1 MAIAKNREV
10 AFAFDIGSRTYGVA
24 GWARPGPCLRQST
37 CRYRKMPFGFESR
50 EKQMKRP
57 LSSARLLSATAVVA
71 IVAISTA
78 VVILRPAFRA
88 QSLSPLPG
96 TAVVAA
102 SEDSV
107 RTAEVSGAA
116 DSQAQPGTTAQT
128 TSQRPGNR
136 WGANYFPNVPVID
149 QNGRT
154 LNFYDDVIKG
164 KIVVISFIYTSCQD
178 LCPLTT
184 AKMAQLEDKLDGAVG
199 RDLFFISMSVDP
211 ENDTPERMKA
221 FADAFDVGPGWLF
234 LTGKVADIRA
244 INYKLGDRS
253 DRNLSDHRNEIVL
266 GNDAGG
272 YWQRASV
279 FGDLDSLVI
288 SIRQMNPV
296 WLNEVRPPQ
305 REQVADIKRY
315 IITDDQPGQILFK
328 KICAPCHTI
337 GVGDRVGPDLRD
349 VTARR
354 DRAWLTNFI
363 RNPKKMFADKD
374 PIVLALAEK
383 FPGVRMPVLGISDS
397 DAEELL
403 TYLDEQSARIVDRAP
418 ASAPQASR
426 ASHRHN

>member
-1 MAIAKNREV
+1 
-10 AFAFDIGSRTYGVA
+10 
-24 GWARPGPCLRQST
+24 
-37 CRYRKMPFGFESR
+37 
-50 EKQMKRP
+50 MKRP
-57 LSSARLLSATAVVA
+57 LLSLPVWSAITVAA
-71 IVAISTA
+71 IVIISIALA
-78 VVILRPAFRA
+78 VLSPAFRT
-88 QSLSPLPG
+88 QSLSPLPD
-96 TAVVAA
+96 TAVAA
-102 SEDSV
+102 TSEDSV
-107 RTAEVSGAA
+107 RTAEESKPV
-116 DSQAQPGTTAQT
+116 DSEVQPGTAAQT
-128 TSQRPGNR
+128 TSQRPNNR

-184 AKMAQLEDKLDGAVG
+184 AKMAQMEDKLDGAVG

-221 FADAFDVGPGWLF
+221 FADAFDAGPGWLF

-244 INYKLGDRS
+244 VNYKLGDRS
-253 DRNLSDHRNEIVL
+253 NRNLSDHRNEIVL
-266 GNDAGG
+266 GNDAIGD
-272 YWQRASV
+272 WQRASI
-279 FGDLDSLVI
+279 FGDLDSLVV

-296 WLNEVRPPQ
+296 WLNEVHPPQ
-305 REQVADIKRY
+305 HEELDVNRY
-315 IITDDQPGQILFK
+315 IMSNDQAGQILFK
-328 KICAPCHTI
+328 RICAPCHTI

-354 DRAWLTNFI
+354 DRTWLTNFI

-374 PIVLALAEK
+374 PIVLAMAEK

-403 TYLDEQSARIVDRAP
+403 AYLDEKSARIVDGMP
-418 ASAPQASR
+418 GSVPQASR
-426 ASHRHN
+426 GSRQQ

>member
-1 MAIAKNREV
+1 
-10 AFAFDIGSRTYGVA
+10 
-24 GWARPGPCLRQST
+24 
-37 CRYRKMPFGFESR
+37 
-50 EKQMKRP
+50 MKRP
-57 LSSARLLSATAVVA
+57 LLSARLLSAIAVVA

-78 VVILRPAFRA
+78 VAILWPAFRT

-96 TAVVAA
+96 TAVAAA

-107 RTAEVSGAA
+107 RAAEVSRGA
-116 DSQAQPGTTAQT
+116 DSQAQPGTTALT
-128 TSQRPGNR
+128 ASQRPSNR

-221 FADAFDVGPGWLF
+221 FADAFDIGPGWLF
-234 LTGKVADIRA
+234 LTGKVSDIRA

-253 DRNLSDHRNEIVL
+253 DRNLSDHRNEILL
-266 GNDAGG
+266 GNDAIGD
-272 YWQRASV
+272 WQRASV
-279 FGDLDSLVI
+279 FGDIDSLVV

-296 WLNEVRPPQ
+296 WLNEVHPPQ
-305 REQVADIKRY
+305 REELDVNRY
-315 IITDDQPGQILFK
+315 VMSNDQAGQILFK
-328 KICAPCHTI
+328 RICAPCHTI

-354 DRAWLTNFI
+354 DRTWLTNFM
-363 RNPKKMFADKD
+363 RNPKKMLADKD
-374 PIVLALAEK
+374 PIVLAMAEK

-403 TYLDEQSARIVDRAP
+403 TYLDEQSARIVGRAP
-418 ASAPQASR
+418 D
-426 ASHRHN
+426 HRH

>member
-1 MAIAKNREV
+1 
-10 AFAFDIGSRTYGVA
+10 
-24 GWARPGPCLRQST
+24 
-37 CRYRKMPFGFESR
+37 
-50 EKQMKRP
+50 MKRP
-57 LSSARLLSATAVVA
+57 LLSARPLSATAVVA

-78 VVILRPAFRA
+78 VVILWPAFRT

-96 TAVVAA
+96 TVVAAA
-102 SEDSV
+102 SEDRV
-107 RTAEVSGAA
+107 RTAEVSRAA

-128 TSQRPGNR
+128 TSQRPSNR
-136 WGANYFPNVPVID
+136 WGANYFPNLPVID

-184 AKMAQLEDKLDGAVG
+184 AKMAQIEDKLDGAVG
-199 RDLFFISMSVDP
+199 RDLFFVSMSVDP

-266 GNDAGG
+266 GNDAIGD
-272 YWQRASV
+272 WQRASI
-279 FGDLDSLVI
+279 FGDLDSLVV

-296 WLNEVRPPQ
+296 WLNEVHPPQ
-305 REQVADIKRY
+305 HEELDVNRY
-315 IITDDQPGQILFK
+315 IMSNDQAGQILFK
-328 KICAPCHTI
+328 RICAPCHTI

-354 DRAWLTNFI
+354 DRTWLTNFI

-374 PIVLALAEK
+374 PIVLAMAEK
-383 FPGVRMPVLGISDS
+383 FPGVRMPVLGISGS

-418 ASAPQASR
+418 DSAPQASQ
-426 ASHRHN
+426 ASHHHH

>member
-1 MAIAKNREV
+1 
-10 AFAFDIGSRTYGVA
+10 
-24 GWARPGPCLRQST
+24 
-37 CRYRKMPFGFESR
+37 
-50 EKQMKRP
+50 MKRP
-57 LSSARLLSATAVVA
+57 LLSARLLSAIAVVA
-71 IVAISTA
+71 IVATSTA
-78 VVILRPAFRA
+78 VAILWPAFRT

-96 TAVVAA
+96 TAVAAA
-102 SEDSV
+102 SEDSA
-107 RTAEVSGAA
+107 RTTEVSRGA

-128 TSQRPGNR
+128 ASQRPSNR

-178 LCPLTT
+178 ICPLTT
-184 AKMAQLEDKLDGAVG
+184 ARMAQLADKLGEDVMG

-234 LTGKVADIRA
+234 LTGKEADIRA

-296 WLNEVRPPQ
+296 WLNEVH
-305 REQVADIKRY
+305 
-315 IITDDQPGQILFK
+315 
-328 KICAPCHTI
+328 AP
-337 GVGDRVGPDLRD
+337 
-349 VTARR
+349 
-354 DRAWLTNFI
+354 
-363 RNPKKMFADKD
+363 
-374 PIVLALAEK
+374 
-383 FPGVRMPVLGISDS
+383 
-397 DAEELL
+397 
-403 TYLDEQSARIVDRAP
+403 
-418 ASAPQASR
+418 
-426 ASHRHN
+426 

>member
-1 MAIAKNREV
+1 
-10 AFAFDIGSRTYGVA
+10 
-24 GWARPGPCLRQST
+24 
-37 CRYRKMPFGFESR
+37 
-50 EKQMKRP
+50 MKRP
-57 LSSARLLSATAVVA
+57 LLSARLLSATAVVGV
-71 IVAISTA
+71 VAISTA
-78 VVILRPAFRA
+78 VAALWPAFRT
-88 QSLSPLPG
+88 QSFSPLPG
-96 TAVVAA
+96 TAVAAA

-107 RTAEVSGAA
+107 GTAQGSKPV
-116 DSQAQPGTTAQT
+116 DSQAQQPGATPQL
-128 TSQRPGNR
+128 TSQRPNNR
-136 WGANYFPNVPVID
+136 WGANYFPNLPVID

-199 RDLFFISMSVDP
+199 RDLFFVSMSVDP

-221 FADAFDVGPGWLF
+221 FADAFDAGPGWLF

-253 DRNLSDHRNEIVL
+253 DRNLSEHRNEIVL
-266 GNDAGG
+266 GNDAIGD
-272 YWQRASV
+272 WQRASV
-279 FGDLDSLVI
+279 FGELDSLVV

-296 WLNEVRPPQ
+296 WLNEAHLPQ
-305 REQVADIKRY
+305 HEELDVKKY
-315 IITDDQPGQILFK
+315 IVTNDQAGGLLFK
-328 KICAPCHTI
+328 RICAPCHTI

-354 DRAWLTNFI
+354 DRAWLTNMI

-374 PIVLALAEK
+374 PIALALAEK
-383 FPGVRMPVLGISDS
+383 FPGVRMPVLGISNS

-403 TYLDEQSARIVDRAP
+403 SYLDAQSARIVDKVP
-418 ASAPQASR
+418 GNTPQR
-426 ASHRHN
+426 ASSHHHH

>member
-1 MAIAKNREV
+1 
-10 AFAFDIGSRTYGVA
+10 
-24 GWARPGPCLRQST
+24 
-37 CRYRKMPFGFESR
+37 
-50 EKQMKRP
+50 MKRP
-57 LSSARLLSATAVVA
+57 LLPVPLWSAIAVAA
-71 IVAISTA
+71 IVIVSIALA
-78 VVILRPAFRA
+78 VLSPAFRT

-96 TAVVAA
+96 AAVAA
-102 SEDSV
+102 APDDSQRAV
-107 RTAEVSGAA
+107 EVSKQIAPEA
-116 DSQAQPGTTAQT
+116 QSSVSASQSPSN
-128 TSQRPGNR
+128 SQRPNNK

-199 RDLFFISMSVDP
+199 RDLFFVSMSVDP

-221 FADAFDVGPGWLF
+221 FADAFDAGPGWLF
-234 LTGKVADIRA
+234 LTGKVADVRA

-253 DRNLSDHRNEIVL
+253 DRNLADHRNEIVL
-266 GNDAGG
+266 GNDAIGD
-272 YWQRASV
+272 WQRASV

-296 WLNEVRPPQ
+296 WLNEDRPPQ
-305 REQVADIKRY
+305 REELDAKRY
-315 IITDDQPGQILFK
+315 VISDDQGGQILFK
-328 KICAPCHTI
+328 RICAPCHTI

-354 DRAWLTNFI
+354 DRAWLTNMI

-374 PIVLALAEK
+374 PIVLAMAEK
-383 FPGVRMPVLGISDS
+383 FPGVRMPNLGISDS

-403 TYLDEQSARIVDRAP
+403 SYLDQQSARIVDKVP
-418 ASAPQASR
+418 GSAPS
-426 ASHRHN
+426 SNRHQHHH

>member
-1 MAIAKNREV
+1 
-10 AFAFDIGSRTYGVA
+10 
-24 GWARPGPCLRQST
+24 
-37 CRYRKMPFGFESR
+37 
-50 EKQMKRP
+50 
-57 LSSARLLSATAVVA
+57 
-71 IVAISTA
+71 
-78 VVILRPAFRA
+78 
-88 QSLSPLPG
+88 
-96 TAVVAA
+96 
-102 SEDSV
+102 
-107 RTAEVSGAA
+107 
-116 DSQAQPGTTAQT
+116 
-128 TSQRPGNR
+128 
-136 WGANYFPNVPVID
+136 VPVID

-154 LNFYDDVIKG
+154 LRFYDDVIKG

-184 AKMAQLEDKLDGAVG
+184 ANMAQLEDKLEGAVG

-221 FADAFDVGPGWLF
+221 FADAFDAGPGWLF

-253 DRNLSDHRNEIVL
+253 ERNLSEHRNEIVL

-279 FGDLDSLVI
+279 FGDLDSLVV

-296 WLNEVRPPQ
+296 WLNEVRAPE
-305 REQVADIKRY
+305 REQVADTKRF
-315 IITDDQPGQILFK
+315 IISDDQGGQILFK
-328 KICAPCHTI
+328 RICAPCHTI

-349 VTARR
+349 VIARR

-363 RNPKKMFADKD
+363 RNPKKMFADRD

-397 DAEELL
+397 DAEVLL
-403 TYLDEQSARIVDRAP
+403 SYLDDQSARIVDRMP
-418 ASAPQASR
+418 GSAPRASR
-426 ASHRHN
+426 GNHQH

>member
-1 MAIAKNREV
+1 
-10 AFAFDIGSRTYGVA
+10 
-24 GWARPGPCLRQST
+24 
-37 CRYRKMPFGFESR
+37 
-50 EKQMKRP
+50 MKRP
-57 LSSARLLSATAVVA
+57 LLSARLLSAIAVVA

-78 VVILRPAFRA
+78 VAILWPAFRT

-96 TAVVAA
+96 TAVAAA

-107 RTAEVSGAA
+107 RTA
-116 DSQAQPGTTAQT
+116 QPGTTAQT
-128 TSQRPGNR
+128 ASPGPGNR

-253 DRNLSDHRNEIVL
+253 DRNLSDHRNEIML
-266 GNDAGG
+266 GNDAIGD
-272 YWQRASV
+272 WQRASV
-279 FGDLDSLVI
+279 FGDIDSLVV

-296 WLNEVRPPQ
+296 WLNEVHPPQ
-305 REQVADIKRY
+305 HEELDVNRY
-315 IITDDQPGQILFK
+315 IMTNDQGGQILFK
-328 KICAPCHTI
+328 RICAPCHTI

-354 DRAWLTNFI
+354 DRTWLTNFM
-363 RNPKKMFADKD
+363 RNPKKMLADKD
-374 PIVLALAEK
+374 PIVLAMAEK

-403 TYLDEQSARIVDRAP
+403 TYLDEQSARIVDRD
-418 ASAPQASR
+418 
-426 ASHRHN
+426 RH

>member
-1 MAIAKNREV
+1 MQRRLL
-10 AFAFDIGSRTYGVA
+10 SA
-24 GWARPGPCLRQST
+24 G
-37 CRYRKMPFGFESR
+37 
-50 EKQMKRP
+50 
-57 LSSARLLSATAVVA
+57 LLSATAVVA
-71 IVAISTA
+71 IVAIATA
-78 VVILRPAFRA
+78 IAVFSAAFRT

-96 TAVVAA
+96 TAVAAA
-102 SEDSV
+102 SEDST
-107 RTAEVSGAA
+107 RAAEGSKPVNSE
-116 DSQAQPGTTAQT
+116 AQPGMTAQT
-128 TSQRPGNR
+128 ISQRPSNR
-136 WGANYFPNVPVID
+136 WGANYFPNLPVID

-154 LNFYDDVIKG
+154 LKFYDDVIKG

-184 AKMAQLEDKLDGAVG
+184 AKMAQIEDKLDGAVG
-199 RDLFFISMSVDP
+199 RDLFFVSMSVDP

-296 WLNEVRPPQ
+296 WLNEERPPQ

-337 GVGDRVGPDLRD
+337 GVGNRVGPDLRD

-354 DRAWLTNFI
+354 DRTWLTNFI

-374 PIVLALAEK
+374 PIVLAMAEK

-403 TYLDEQSARIVDRAP
+403 SYLDEQSARIVDTAP
-418 ASAPQASR
+418 GSAPR
-426 ASHRHN
+426 ASQGNRQHHQH

>member
-1 MAIAKNREV
+1 MH
-10 AFAFDIGSRTYGVA
+10 FQG
-24 GWARPGPCLRQST
+24 
-37 CRYRKMPFGFESR
+37 
-50 EKQMKRP
+50 KQMQR
-57 LSSARLLSATAVVA
+57 RLLSAPLRSAVTILA
-71 IVAISTA
+71 IVLASIALALISPA
-78 VVILRPAFRA
+78 LRT

-96 TAVVAA
+96 AAVAA
-102 SEDSV
+102 ASQDSA
-107 RTAEVSGAA
+107 RSAEGSVAVDSHAQSGT
-116 DSQAQPGTTAQT
+116 SAQI
-128 TSQRPGNR
+128 TSQRPNRR

-154 LNFYDDVIKG
+154 LHFYDDVIRG

-184 AKMAQLEDKLDGAVG
+184 AKMAQIEDKLDGAVG
-199 RDLFFISMSVDP
+199 RDLFFVSMSVDP

-279 FGDLDSLVI
+279 CGDLDSLVR
-288 SIRQMNPV
+288 STRQMNPV
-296 WLNEVRPPQ
+296 WLNEERPPQ

-337 GVGDRVGPDLRD
+337 GVGNRVGPDLRD

-354 DRAWLTNFI
+354 DRTWLTSFI

-374 PIVLALAEK
+374 PIALAMAEK

-403 TYLDEQSARIVDRAP
+403 SYLDEQSARIVDTAP
-418 ASAPQASR
+418 GSAPR
-426 ASHRHN
+426 ASQGNRQHHQH

>member
-1 MAIAKNREV
+1 
-10 AFAFDIGSRTYGVA
+10 
-24 GWARPGPCLRQST
+24 
-37 CRYRKMPFGFESR
+37 
-50 EKQMKRP
+50 MKRP
-57 LSSARLLSATAVVA
+57 LLSARLLSATAVVA

-78 VVILRPAFRA
+78 VATLSPAFRT
-88 QSLSPLPG
+88 QSLSPLPS
-96 TAVVAA
+96 TAVAAA

-107 RTAEVSGAA
+107 RTAEGSKAVASPAQSGTAA
-116 DSQAQPGTTAQT
+116 QA
-128 TSQRPGNR
+128 TSQTPSNR

-164 KIVVISFIYTSCQD
+164 KIVVVSFIYTSCQD

-184 AKMAQLEDKLDGAVG
+184 ARMAQLEDKLDGAVG
-199 RDLFFISMSVDP
+199 RDLFFVSMSVDP

-234 LTGKVADIRA
+234 LTGKEADIRA

-253 DRNLSDHRNEIVL
+253 DRGLSDHRNEIVL

-288 SIRQMNPV
+288 SVRQMNPV
-296 WLNEVRPPQ
+296 WLNEVHAPQ
-305 REQVADIKRY
+305 REQLVDIKNFMMP
-315 IITDDQPGQILFK
+315 DQPGQALFK
-328 KICAPCHTI
+328 KMCAPCHTI

-354 DRAWLTNFI
+354 DRTWLVNLI
-363 RNPKKMFADKD
+363 KDPKKMFTDKD

-383 FPGVRMPVLGISDS
+383 FPGVRMPALGMGDI
-397 DAEELL
+397 DAQDLL
-403 TYLDEQSARIVDRAP
+403 TYLDDQSARIVDAAP
-418 ASAPQASR
+418 GSAPQK
-426 ASHRHN
+426 ASHHHH

>member
-1 MAIAKNREV
+1 
-10 AFAFDIGSRTYGVA
+10 
-24 GWARPGPCLRQST
+24 
-37 CRYRKMPFGFESR
+37 MPFGFKFQG
-50 EKQMKRP
+50 KQMKRW
-57 LSSARLLSATAVVA
+57 LLSARLLSATAVVA
-71 IVAISTA
+71 IMAISTA
-78 VVILRPAFRA
+78 VAVFSAAFRT
-88 QSLSPLPG
+88 QSLSPLP
-96 TAVVAA
+96 AA
-102 SEDSV
+102 PSGHSV
-107 RTAEVSGAA
+107 RTAEGSKPV
-116 DSQAQPGTTAQT
+116 DSDPQPRT
-128 TSQRPGNR
+128 TSQRPSNR
-136 WGANYFPNVPVID
+136 WGANYFPNLPVID

-184 AKMAQLEDKLDGAVG
+184 AKMAQIEDKLDGAVG
-199 RDLFFISMSVDP
+199 RDLFFVSMSVDP

-266 GNDAGG
+266 GNDAIGD
-272 YWQRASV
+272 WQRASV
-279 FGDLDSLVI
+279 FGDLDSLVV

-296 WLNEVRPPQ
+296 WLNEDRLPQ
-305 REQVADIKRY
+305 REQLDIGRY
-315 IITDDQPGQILFK
+315 IISDDQPGQILFK
-328 KICAPCHTI
+328 RICAPCHTI

-374 PIVLALAEK
+374 PIVLAMAEK

-397 DAEELL
+397 DAQELL
-403 TYLDEQSARIVDRAP
+403 FYLDEQSARIVDRAP
-418 ASAPQASR
+418 GSAPQASR
-426 ASHRHN
+426 ASHHHH

>member
-1 MAIAKNREV
+1 MRRPVLPVPFWSAI
-10 AFAFDIGSRTYGVA
+10 T
-24 GWARPGPCLRQST
+24 
-37 CRYRKMPFGFESR
+37 
-50 EKQMKRP
+50 
-57 LSSARLLSATAVVA
+57 
-71 IVAISTA
+71 IVAIAIVSIALA
-78 VVILRPAFRA
+78 VLSPALRMHSL
-88 QSLSPLPG
+88 QSLSPLQGAPVPAAPG
-96 TAVVAA
+96 DSQRAAEGPRQVAPEA
-102 SEDSV
+102 Q
-107 RTAEVSGAA
+107 SGAA
-116 DSQAQPGTTAQT
+116 ASQVPSNSQAP
-128 TSQRPGNR
+128 SNR
-136 WGANYFPNVPVID
+136 WGANYFPNMPVID

-154 LNFYDDVIKG
+154 LRFYDDVIKG

-184 AKMAQLEDKLDGAVG
+184 AKMAQLEDKLEGAVG
-199 RDLFFISMSVDP
+199 RDLFFVSMSVDP

-234 LTGKVADIRA
+234 LTGKLADIRA

-253 DRNLSDHRNEIVL
+253 ERGLSEHRNEIVL

-279 FGDLDSLVI
+279 FGDIDSLVI

-296 WLNEVRPPQ
+296 WLNEAPAPQ
-305 REQVADIKRY
+305 PQQAADIKRY
-315 IITDDQPGQILFK
+315 ILPDDQPGQILFK
-328 KICAPCHTI
+328 RICAPCHTI

-397 DAEELL
+397 DAQELL
-403 TYLDEQSARIVDRAP
+403 SYLDDQSARIVDRAP
-418 ASAPQASR
+418 GSAPQASK
-426 ASHRHN
+426 ASRHHH

>member
-1 MAIAKNREV
+1 
-10 AFAFDIGSRTYGVA
+10 
-24 GWARPGPCLRQST
+24 
-37 CRYRKMPFGFESR
+37 
-50 EKQMKRP
+50 MKR
-57 LSSARLLSATAVVA
+57 RLLPVPLWSAITIVA
-71 IVAISTA
+71 IVMVSIALAWVS
-78 VVILRPAFRA
+78 PAFRT

-96 TAVVAA
+96 TAVAA
-102 SEDSV
+102 VSEDSV
-107 RTAEVSGAA
+107 RTTEGSKAV
-116 DSQAQPGTTAQT
+116 DPQAQSGTAAQIA
-128 TSQRPGNR
+128 SQTPSNR

-199 RDLFFISMSVDP
+199 RDLFFVSMSVDP

-234 LTGKVADIRA
+234 LTGKVADVRA

-253 DRNLSDHRNEIVL
+253 DRNLSEHRNEIVL
-266 GNDAGG
+266 GNDAIGD
-272 YWQRASV
+272 WQRASV

-296 WLNEVRPPQ
+296 WLNEAHPPQ

-315 IITDDQPGQILFK
+315 MVSDDQPGQILFK
-328 KICAPCHTI
+328 RICAPCHTI

-354 DRAWLTNFI
+354 DRAWLSNMI

-374 PIVLALAEK
+374 PIVLAMAEK

-397 DAEELL
+397 DAQELL
-403 TYLDEQSARIVDRAP
+403 SYLDEQSARIVDRAP
-418 ASAPQASR
+418 GNVSQTSK
-426 ASHRHN
+426 ASHHHH